1 MLAGIRDIVVIST
14 LRDLPQ
20 VERNHWANLGSGSWY
35 DFAREIAES
44 AQQLGLL
51 RGEREIRSVT
61 TAQYGSRAN
70 RPAYSA
76 LDSTKLAQ
84 ALRVSQLSWQQA
96 LRNDMARGRDMWAP
110 EI

>member
-1 MLAGIRDIVVIST
+1 MLAGIRDILVIST
-14 LRDLPQ
+14 PRDLPQ

-35 DFAREIAES
+35 DFAREIAET

-51 RGEREIRSVT
+51 RGEPEIRSVT
-61 TAQYGSRAN
+61 TGQYGRRAN

-84 ALRVSQLSWQQA
+84 ALEVSPLSWQQA
-96 LRNDMARGRDMWAP
+96 LRSDMARWRHMLAP